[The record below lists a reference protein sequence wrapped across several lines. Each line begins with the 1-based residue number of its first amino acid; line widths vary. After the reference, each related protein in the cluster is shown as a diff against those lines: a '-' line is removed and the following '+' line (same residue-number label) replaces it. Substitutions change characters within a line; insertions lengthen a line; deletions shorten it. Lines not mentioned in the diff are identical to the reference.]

1 MSAAEKNGQSASG
14 SGAAYTGAATA
25 GAADVAALVGG
36 LLERARSAQKIAA
49 SWDQERV
56 DEVCVA
62 IGWAVYKD
70 DNIRILARSVVDET
84 GMGVFEDKMTKHKNK
99 VMGVLRDIRGAKS
112 VGLVEVDE
120 AKGIRK
126 YAKPVGVVAA
136 LAPITN
142 PTATPAS
149 NGLSILKGRN
159 AVIFAPHPKAKRS
172 TALAVEFMRQALA
185 KVGAP
190 EDLVQCVPEPS
201 IEITQELMRRADL
214 IVATGG
220 GPMVKAAY
228 SSGKPAFGVGPGNA
242 VQLLA
247 EDADAAD
254 AAKKIAT
261 SKCFDNA
268 TSCSSENSAFIHKS
282 IYAAFLAALRAE
294 GGFVLDAAA
303 KEKLRKALWKDG
315 APGYDSR
322 AGHPP
327 ALEAAMLARNA
338 PVVARIAGIEVPAAT
353 RFLVVEGGPD
363 PETDPF
369 YREKITTVLTVAPV
383 DSFEAGLDLVERTT
397 DACGT
402 GHSSGIFT
410 YKSEYIERMGL
421 RMRSSR
427 IMVRQPMVSGNGG
440 AFFNGMPSTVTL
452 GCGTWGGNIT
462 TENIHWKQFI
472 NLTWLALPLPP
483 NRPTDEEIFGK
494 LWAKYGA

>member
-1 MSAAEKNGQSASG
+1 V
-14 SGAAYTGAATA
+14 SGAGKAGQGESGTGAAAADAVLT
-25 GAADVAALVGG
+25 GADVAAQVGC
-36 LLERARSAQKIAA
+36 LLERARAAQKIAA

-56 DEVCVA
+56 DEVCLA
-62 IGWAVYKD
+62 AGWAVYKD
-70 DNIRILARSVVDET
+70 DNIRILARSAVDET
-84 GMGVFEDKMTKHKNK
+84 GMGVYEDKVTKHRNK

-120 AKGIRK
+120 ARGIRK

-159 AVIFAPHPKAKRS
+159 AVIFAPHPKARRS
-172 TALAVEFMRQALA
+172 TALAVDFMRQALA
-185 KVGAP
+185 RVGAP
-190 EDLVQCVPEPS
+190 EDLVQCVREPS
-201 IEITQELMRRADL
+201 IELTQELMRQADL

-247 EDADAAD
+247 EDADPVD

-268 TSCSSENSAFIHKS
+268 TSCSSENSAFVHTS
-282 IYAAFLAALRAE
+282 LYAAFLAALQAE

-303 KEKLRKALWKDG
+303 KLRLRAALWKDG

-327 ALEAAMLARNA
+327 ALEAGVLAKSA
-338 PVVARIAGIEVPAAT
+338 AVVAGIAGIAIPAGT
-353 RFLVVEGGPD
+353 RFLVVEGGNE
-363 PETDPF
+363 PEIDPF
-369 YREKITTVLTVAPV
+369 YREKITTILTVAPV

-402 GHSSGIFT
+402 GHSSGLFT
-410 YKSEYIERMGL
+410 FRDDYIEAMGL
-421 RMRSSR
+421 RMKSSR

-462 TENIHWKQFI
+462 TENIHWKHFV
-472 NLTWLALPLPP
+472 NLSWLSLPLPP

-494 LWAKYGA
+494 FWAKYGA